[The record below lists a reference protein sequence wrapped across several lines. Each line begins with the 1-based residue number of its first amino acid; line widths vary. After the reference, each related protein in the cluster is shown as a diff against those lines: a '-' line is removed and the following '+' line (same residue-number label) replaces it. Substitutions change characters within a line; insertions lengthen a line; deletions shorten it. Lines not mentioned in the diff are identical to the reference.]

1 MKNGGKSDSQAF
13 AEEVVRWLEGLTVEG
28 KPYREYIAQGRTGD
42 EANVVDRLFTQG
54 LLARLGYDE
63 DRVIYNQQK
72 GSEKPDWLVYL
83 EPGGTPYFLVED
95 KATGEDMAAHQEQL
109 FRYMRR
115 LGVPR
120 GVLTNGRELLVY
132 EAGDGPPNAVLYIS
146 FRELLE
152 GGLFKEDSLSALRA
166 LYGRLARE
174 RVQAKERWI
183 EDLTMTKEGKPHA
196 PNGETWPGEA
206 RIPVVPAKGEGFL
219 QRFTEEV
226 KEVLGEL
233 KEDALAQ
240 LRTRLEELKAAEKR
254 LWGPNSQRQKSI
266 REEFTEVRDRL
277 LKELEGHLSE
287 APMAELKREL
297 QAPWE
302 EGATAWRGKADRLR
316 GYLPRDKTSWGRV
329 DVVLKRLEEL
339 ALLYEEGR
347 HRLEKDH
354 GEAVQTKEAFTR
366 WKARHGFLLRIE
378 AKGDLERRALEEFAT
393 QTAYIFFVRL
403 LLVRIAEDK
412 GLLTRMFTNGGVA
425 KWFLEVEPYYLGGG
439 GEAPE
444 GLKAFFSLVFG
455 RAEQEVYAHFFA
467 EGTFDWY
474 HPSRPLALELLWKL
488 AHYDFRDVDQD
499 IIGHLYAH
507 YATEEHRHHT
517 GMYYT
522 PPEVVDYIL
531 DRVGFRG
538 KEVAT
543 ATLLDPACGS
553 GTFLVRAVRRVLE
566 AFRDKGGKI
575 PEENLAFA
583 LKAVAENLV
592 GLDVN
597 PFACYLAEINLLIQ
611 VMDLLEG
618 IKHLGQDVGLDR
630 FRVYNTDT
638 LVARFPSAAFL
649 DGDLWPEEK
658 VKLTPEAFDFV
669 VGNPPYVRAD
679 APGMKEYRD
688 AVKNQLPLR
697 ERVEGVLQK
706 KWDLY
711 VPFVALA
718 LEWAREGGKVGLLVS
733 ASIEDTSFAEAIR
746 NRLLQHTLL
755 EVAHLNGKE
764 LFPDAVV
771 DNTILVVQ
779 KASPPEG
786 HQVLRRHF
794 SGKPGASGPEKEER
808 VSQKGFA
815 FSRVGTLAVGKGCV
829 PLGDI
834 CYVSK
839 GMVLH
844 AKDGSFRLEDLLS
857 KVRDPRHPRPYVNGE
872 LIDHFAPEGLLWLEY
887 GPGLRAPA
895 EVYAPTF
902 PELWDREKMLFQRML
917 RKPLHEAIWDRGQYG
932 SFLTAN
938 HTATVAV
945 RWCDLKGV
953 GNRQLGKPNNR
964 ERLRKEALSKGYDMG
979 YLVGIV
985 NTEAASRRSGFQYV
999 SGGVIEASPNLVKAI
1014 PIPHASPS
1022 EKKQVRRLA
1031 LALERLARMLS
1042 ALKGQG
1048 WDLNPKAPRAPAKA
1062 FFAVSLAPLG
1072 AAKVAWALE
1081 ELEANIPLRDLLR
1094 DGDTLYA
1101 RGRKGAPRRPVVRV
1115 QDGDKAEALEWFVEV
1130 AKAPGSSLAGKTWSQ
1145 LLSGGYEVPR
1155 NRDEALLALRK
1166 VAQQEAKVKRLLAWQ
1181 AALKEA
1187 LERLVEDLYRRIC
1200 DVDREDGEGN
1210 GESPVD

>member
-226 KEVLGEL
+226 KGVLGEL

-347 HRLEKDH
+347 HRLEEDH

-412 GLLTRMFTNGGVA
+412 GLLPRMFTNGGVA

-455 RAEQEVYAHFFA
+455 RAEREVYAHFFA

-553 GTFLVRAVRRVLE
+553 GTFLVRAARRVLE

-733 ASIEDTSFAEAIR
+733 ASIEDASFAEAIR

-844 AKDGSFRLEDLLS
+844 AEDGSFRLEDLLS

-1187 LERLVEDLYRRIC
+1187 LERLVEDLYRRSC

>member
-63 DRVIYNQQK
+63 SRVIYNQQK

-95 KATGEDMAAHQEQL
+95 KATGEELAAHQEQL

-132 EAGDGPPNAVLYIS
+132 EAGGGPPTAVLYIS

-152 GGLFKEDSLSALRA
+152 GGLFKEESLSALRA

-183 EDLTMTKEGKPHA
+183 EDLTMTKGGKTHDPD
-196 PNGETWPGEA
+196 GKTWPEEA
-206 RIPVVPAKGEGFL
+206 RIPVIPAKGEGFL

-240 LRTRLEELKAAEKR
+240 LRTRLEELEAAEKR
-254 LWGPNSQRQKSI
+254 LWGPNGQRQKSI

-329 DVVLKRLEEL
+329 EVVLKRLEEL

-347 HRLEKDH
+347 HRLEEDH

-366 WKARHGFLLRIE
+366 WKARHGFLLGIE

-425 KWFLEVEPYYLGGG
+425 KWFREVEPYYLGEGK
-439 GEAPE
+439 EAPE

-455 RAEQEVYAHFFA
+455 RAEREVYAHFFA

-474 HPSRPLALELLWKL
+474 RPSRPLALELLWKL
-488 AHYDFRDVDQD
+488 AHYNFHDVDQD

-553 GTFLVRAVRRVLE
+553 GTFLVRAARRVLE
-566 AFRDKGGKI
+566 AFRGEGGEI

-583 LKAVAENLV
+583 LKAVAESLV

-618 IKHLGQDVGLDR
+618 IKRLGQDVGLDR

-697 ERVEGVLQK
+697 EGVEGVLQK

-718 LEWAREGGKVGLLVS
+718 LEWAKPGGKVGLLVS
-733 ASIEDTSFAEAIR
+733 ASIESAPFAEAIR

-755 EVAHLNGKE
+755 EVAHLNGKA

-794 SGKPGASGPEKEER
+794 SGKPGVSEPEKEER
-808 VSQKGFA
+808 VPQKGFA
-815 FSRVGTLAVGKGCV
+815 FSRAGTLAVGKGCV
-829 PLGDI
+829 PLGHI

-857 KVRDPRHPRPYVNGE
+857 EVPDPRHPRPYVDGS
-872 LIDHFAPEGLLWLEY
+872 LIDSFAPQGLLWLEY

-895 EVYAPTF
+895 HVYGPTF
-902 PELWDREKMLFQRML
+902 PELWDRDKLLFQRML
-917 RKPLHEAIWDRGQYG
+917 RKPRHEAIWDRGQYG

-953 GNRQLGKPNNR
+953 RNRQLGKPNTPQ
-964 ERLRKEALSKGYDMG
+964 RLKLEQVSQKYDLG
-979 YLVGIV
+979 YLVGLV
-985 NTEAASRRSGFQYV
+985 NTKAASMRCQFQYV

-1014 PIPHASPS
+1014 PIPPATPS
-1022 EKKQVRRLA
+1022 QQRRVCRLA
-1031 LALERLARMLS
+1031 LCLEGVVRKLGHLS
-1042 ALKGQG
+1042 QSG
-1048 WDLNPKAPRAPAKA
+1048 WIVDPGSVRAPAKV
-1062 FFAVSLAPLG
+1062 FMQGNLAPL
-1072 AAKVAWALE
+1072 AAAEVAWGVTVLAPGV
-1081 ELEANIPLRDLLR
+1081 PLRNLR
-1094 DGDTLYA
+1094 REGEVLYA
-1101 RGRKGAPRRPVVRV
+1101 GKKPVLRLESEPEALDWFVRLGEAHDSNISGRTWQDLKASGFQVPRTR
-1115 QDGDKAEALEWFVEV
+1115 AEAL
-1130 AKAPGSSLAGKTWSQ
+1130 SILQ
-1145 LLSGGYEVPR
+1145 
-1155 NRDEALLALRK
+1155 K
-1166 VAQQEAKVKRLLAWQ
+1166 VGMEKAKVEGLLEKRERLW
-1181 AALKEA
+1181 KA
-1187 LERLVEDLYRRIC
+1187 LELTAESLYQQYC
-1200 DVDREDGEGN
+1200 
-1210 GESPVD
+1210 

>member
-183 EDLTMTKEGKPHA
+183 EDLTMTKEGKPHT

-347 HRLEKDH
+347 HRLEEDH

-455 RAEQEVYAHFFA
+455 RAEREVYTHFFA

-1187 LERLVEDLYRRIC
+1187 LERLVEDLYRRSC

>member
-42 EANVVDRLFTQG
+42 EANVVGRLFTQG

-347 HRLEKDH
+347 HRLEEDH

-455 RAEQEVYAHFFA
+455 RAEREVYAHFFA

-1145 LLSGGYEVPR
+1145 LLSGGNEVPR

-1187 LERLVEDLYRRIC
+1187 LERLVEDLYRRSC

>member
-226 KEVLGEL
+226 KGVLGEL

-347 HRLEKDH
+347 HRLEEDH

-455 RAEQEVYAHFFA
+455 RAEREVYAHFFA

-1187 LERLVEDLYRRIC
+1187 LERLVEDLYRRSC

>member
-42 EANVVDRLFTQG
+42 EANVVDRLFTPG
-54 LLARLGYDE
+54 LLARLGYAG

-72 GSEKPDWLVYL
+72 GSEKPDWLVRL
-83 EPGGTPYFLVED
+83 EPGGAPYFLVED
-95 KATGEDMAAHQEQL
+95 KATGEDLAAHQEQL

-132 EAGDGPPNAVLYIS
+132 EAGDGPPTAVLYIS

-152 GGLFKEDSLSALRA
+152 GGLFKEESLSALRA

-183 EDLTMTKEGKPHA
+183 EDLTMTKGGKPHD
-196 PNGETWPGEA
+196 PNGETWPEEA
-206 RIPVVPAKGEGFL
+206 RIPVIPAKGEGFL

-226 KEVLGEL
+226 KGVLGEL

-240 LRTRLEELKAAEKR
+240 LRTRLEELEAAEKR
-254 LWGPNSQRQKSI
+254 LWGPNSRRERPI
-266 REEFTEVRDRL
+266 WEEFTEIRDRL
-277 LKELEGHLSE
+277 LKNLEGHLSE

-302 EGATAWRGKADRLR
+302 GGATAWRGKADRLR
-316 GYLPRDKTSWGRV
+316 GYLPRDKTSSGLV
-329 DVVLKRLEEL
+329 EVVLKRLEEL

-347 HRLEKDH
+347 HRLEEDH

-425 KWFLEVEPYYLGGG
+425 KWFREVEPYYLGEGK
-439 GEAPE
+439 EAPE

-455 RAEQEVYAHFFA
+455 RAEREVYAHFFA

-474 HPSRPLALELLWKL
+474 RPSRPLALELLWKL

-553 GTFLVRAVRRVLE
+553 GTFLVRAARRVLE

-575 PEENLAFA
+575 PEKNLPFA
-583 LKAVAENLV
+583 LKTVAESLV

-618 IKHLGQDVGLDR
+618 IKRLGQDVGLDR

-697 ERVEGVLQK
+697 EGVEGVLQK

-718 LEWAREGGKVGLLVS
+718 LEWAKPGGKVGLLVS
-733 ASIEDTSFAEAIR
+733 ASIEDASFAEAIR

-755 EVAHLNGKE
+755 EVAHLNGKA
-764 LFPDAVV
+764 LFPEAVV

-786 HQVLRRHF
+786 HRVLRRHF
-794 SGKPGASGPEKEER
+794 SGKPGASEPEKEEW
-808 VSQKGFA
+808 VPQKGFA

-857 KVRDPRHPRPYVNGE
+857 EVRDPRHPRPYVNGE
-872 LIDHFAPEGLLWLEY
+872 LIDHFAPEGLLRLEY

-917 RKPLHEAIWDRGQYG
+917 RKPLHKAIWDRGQYG

-964 ERLRKEALSKGYDMG
+964 ERLRKEALSKDYDMG

-1014 PIPHASPS
+1014 PIPHADSS
-1022 EKKQVRRLA
+1022 EKKRVRRLA
-1031 LALERLARMLS
+1031 LALERLAQKLS
-1042 ALKGQG
+1042 ALKEEG
-1048 WDLNPKAPRAPAKA
+1048 WDLNPEAPRAPAKA

-1081 ELEANIPLRDLLR
+1081 ELEANIPLRDSLR

-1101 RGRKGAPRRPVVRV
+1101 RRRKGASRPVVRV

-1181 AALKEA
+1181 AALREA
-1187 LERLVEDLYRRIC
+1187 LERLVEDLYRRSC
-1200 DVDREDGEGN
+1200 DVDRKDGEGN

>member
-1 MKNGGKSDSQAF
+1 VEQKVKNGGKSDFQAF

-28 KPYREYIAQGRTGD
+28 KPYRAYIAQGRTGD
-42 EANVVDRLFTQG
+42 EANVVDRLFTPG

-95 KATGEDMAAHQEQL
+95 KATGEELAAHQKQL

-115 LGVPR
+115 LAVPR
-120 GVLTNGRELLVY
+120 GVLTNGQELLVY
-132 EAGDGPPNAVLYIS
+132 EAGEGPPTAVLYIS

-152 GGLFKEDSLSALRA
+152 GGLFKEESLSALRA
-166 LYGRLARE
+166 LYGRLARA

-183 EDLTMTKEGKPHA
+183 EDLTITKEGKPHA

-206 RIPVVPAKGEGFL
+206 RIPVVPAQGEGFL

-254 LWGPNSQRQKSI
+254 LRQKSI

-287 APMAELKREL
+287 APMAEVKREL

-316 GYLPRDKTSWGRV
+316 GYLPRDKTSSGRV
-329 DVVLKRLEEL
+329 EVVLKRLEEL

-347 HRLEKDH
+347 HRLEEDH

-366 WKARHGFLLRIE
+366 WKARYGFLLRIE

-455 RAEQEVYAHFFA
+455 RAEREVYAHFFA

-474 HPSRPLALELLWKL
+474 RPSRPLALELLWKL

-507 YATEEHRHHT
+507 YATKEHRHHT

-538 KEVAT
+538 QEVAT

-553 GTFLVRAVRRVLE
+553 GTFLVRAARRVLE
-566 AFRDKGGKI
+566 AFRGEGGKI

-611 VMDLLEG
+611 AMDLLEG
-618 IKHLGQDVGLDR
+618 QDAGLDR

-638 LVARFPSAAFL
+638 LVARFPSTAFL

-688 AVKNQLPLR
+688 AVKNQFPLR
-697 ERVEGVLQK
+697 EGVEGVLQK

-718 LEWAREGGKVGLLVS
+718 LEWAKPRGKVGLLVS
-733 ASIEDTSFAEAIR
+733 ASIESAPFAEAIR

-755 EVAHLNGKE
+755 EVAHLNGKA
-764 LFPDAVV
+764 LFPEAVV
-771 DNTILVVQ
+771 DNTIVLAQ
-779 KASPPEG
+779 RGSPPPGHQILRRRFTGKPPEG
-786 HQVLRRHF
+786 L
-794 SGKPGASGPEKEER
+794 EKEER
-808 VSQKGFA
+808 VPAGEFNFRRQVALTTGS
-815 FSRVGTLAVGKGCV
+815 GCV
-829 PLGDI
+829 PLEDI
-834 CYVSK
+834 CYVSW
-839 GMVLH
+839 GMALH
-844 AKDGSFRLEDLLS
+844 ARDGSFRVENLLADAQ
-857 KVRDPRHPRPYVNGE
+857 DPHHPRPYVDGS
-872 LIDHFAPEGLLWLEY
+872 LIDPFAPRRLRWLEH

-895 EVYAPTF
+895 RVYGPTF
-902 PELWDREKMLFQRML
+902 PELWDRNKLLFQRML
-917 RKPLHEAIWDRGQYG
+917 RKPRHEAIWDRGQYG

-945 RWCDLKGV
+945 RWCDLRGV
-953 GNRQLGKPNNR
+953 HNRQLGKPDTP
-964 ERLRKEALSKGYDMG
+964 ERLKHEHVSQKYDLG
-979 YLVGIV
+979 YLAGLV
-985 NTEAASRRSGFQYV
+985 NTKAASMRCHFQYV

-1014 PIPHASPS
+1014 PIPPATPS
-1022 EKKQVRRLA
+1022 QQRRVRRLA
-1031 LALERLARMLS
+1031 LCLEAVVRKLGHLS
-1042 ALKGQG
+1042 QSG
-1048 WDLNPKAPRAPAKA
+1048 WILDPGSVRAPIKV
-1062 FFAVSLAPLG
+1062 FMEGSLAPL
-1072 AAKVAWALE
+1072 AAAEVAWGVAVL
-1081 ELEANIPLRDLLR
+1081 APGVPLRNLR
-1094 DGDTLYA
+1094 REGEVLYA
-1101 RGRKGAPRRPVVRV
+1101 GKRPVLRLKSEPEALDWFVGLGEAHDSDISGRTW
-1115 QDGDKAEALEWFVEV
+1115 QDLKASGFQVPRTRAEAL
-1130 AKAPGSSLAGKTWSQ
+1130 SILQ
-1145 LLSGGYEVPR
+1145 
-1155 NRDEALLALRK
+1155 K
-1166 VAQQEAKVKRLLAWQ
+1166 VGTEKAKVEGLLERQERLW
-1181 AALKEA
+1181 KA
-1187 LERLVEDLYRRIC
+1187 LELTAESLYQQRC
-1200 DVDREDGEGN
+1200 
-1210 GESPVD
+1210 